1 MIVVCGKDKFWCCG
15 LNVNLARLTIPA
27 EFTGQNMLGQL
38 LQELREYIRGLD
50 ASEMLS
56 VLNDLRENE
65 RDDVERNEQML
76 SPHTVRE
83 LCDVAKCVIQA

>member
-38 LQELREYIRGLD
+38 LQEF
-50 ASEMLS
+50 ASIYAVLML
-56 VLNDLRENE
+56 V
-65 RDDVERNEQML
+65 
-76 SPHTVRE
+76 
-83 LCDVAKCVIQA
+83 KC